1 MTLSVAAA
9 ESGGNWNLWQK
20 WAINIVGKTRRRR
33 RHVCAIFQAC
43 CANFFMYSNF
53 RKYAHPLHVKEGI
66 ITEKVFPVFSEI
78 FLGACFGVVM

>member
-33 RHVCAIFQAC
+33 RHVCAIFQAF
-43 CANFFMYSNF
+43 CAIFASGH
-53 RKYAHPLHVKEGI
+53 ASIVVLHFAVKIDIKDG
-66 ITEKVFPVFSEI
+66 
-78 FLGACFGVVM
+78 